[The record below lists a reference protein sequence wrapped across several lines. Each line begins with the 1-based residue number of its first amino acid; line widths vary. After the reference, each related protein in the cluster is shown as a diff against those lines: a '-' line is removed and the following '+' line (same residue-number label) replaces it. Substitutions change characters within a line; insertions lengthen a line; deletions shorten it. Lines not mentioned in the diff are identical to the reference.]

1 MKKDKISM
9 FILVCEIVAIVAMHA
24 SKERVHETAQKPA
37 SQTQQTPIFSSTTLP
52 SNTNAAVLL
61 TGYPY

>member
-24 SKERVHETAQKPA
+24 SKERVNETVKKPA
-37 SQTQQTPIFSSTTLP
+37 SPSQQSPIFSSTTLP
-52 SNTNAAVLL
+52 STSNAVLL
-61 TGYPY
+61 TGFPY

>member
-24 SKERVHETAQKPA
+24 SKERASETAQRPPA
-37 SQTQQTPIFSSTTLP
+37 KNQQTPIFSSTTLP
-52 SNTNAAVLL
+52 SNTNTAVLL